1 MAYRLHVVG
10 LPHTQTTSA
19 FSSCAYTEKVRKFC
33 KMMMAQGNEVF
44 LYAGAKNEAPCTEH
58 IPCITEKERKLAV
71 GRNHYTEAS
80 WDITLAHWV
89 KFNINAAMQMKARVQ
104 PKDFI
109 CVIGGK
115 AHKPIAD
122 MFPNHMVV
130 EFGVGYSGTFS
141 RYRVWESYAWMHM
154 CYGAQAPDAEPT
166 AVDGKWFDAVIP
178 SYLEQEAFHLARAP
192 KDYALYIGRMVDRKG
207 VGVAIQACEAAGI
220 KLITAGPGAARKG
233 AHHKGVVGPDQRAQL
248 MAEAQVV
255 LVPTQYVEPFG
266 NVAIEAMASGTP
278 VLTTDWGA
286 FTETVRNGQNGFRC
300 RTLKEFVDGITLVKE
315 LDRSYIRSSAL
326 ARYSLEAIRPQY
338 QSYFDR
344 LTLLWGKGW
353 SEGVT
358 LA

>member
-1 MAYRLHVVG
+1 
-10 LPHTQTTSA
+10 
-19 FSSCAYTEKVRKFC
+19 
-33 KMMMAQGNEVF
+33 
-44 LYAGAKNEAPCTEH
+44 
-58 IPCITEKERKLAV
+58 
-71 GRNHYTEAS
+71 
-80 WDITLAHWV
+80 
-89 KFNINAAMQMKARVQ
+89 
-104 PKDFI
+104 
-109 CVIGGK
+109 
-115 AHKPIAD
+115 
-122 MFPNHMVV
+122 
-130 EFGVGYSGTFS
+130 
-141 RYRVWESYAWMHM
+141 
-154 CYGAQAPDAEPT
+154 
-166 AVDGKWFDAVIP
+166 
-178 SYLEQEAFHLARAP
+178 
-192 KDYALYIGRMVDRKG
+192 
-207 VGVAIQACEAAGI
+207 
-220 KLITAGPGAARKG
+220 
-233 AHHKGVVGPDQRAQL
+233 L